1 MNTAQTDTTAPAA
14 PAVSNEVILGSIGCR
29 LLAHAE
35 QDGLYFLQA
44 RDLRFYSPRIENLQ
58 AALDLLGIDVNVL
71 PGVVVGGM
79 FAGIPLTSEQVSS
92 GNAVAKMLLA
102 AVEAWKLAQ
111 AAKLAAATV
120 AEA

>member
-1 MNTAQTDTTAPAA
+1 MNTAQNDTAAPVAPAL
-14 PAVSNEVILGSIGCR
+14 SNEVILGSIGCR

-35 QDGLYFLQA
+35 QDGLLFLQA
-44 RDLRFYSPRIENLQ
+44 RDMRFFSPRIENLQ
-58 AALDLLGIDVNVL
+58 AALDLLGIDVNLL

-79 FAGIPLTSEQVSS
+79 FAGIALTVEQVNG
-92 GNAVAKMLLA
+92 GNAVARMLLA